1 MAQSGILV
9 NFEPFCGN
17 NKPLER
23 PESRDEHLPRRGAK
37 KRKKSNSLRVTGGGE
52 LFFKKYK
59 WTGYLNKFTKE
70 FMSTITYS
78 TARDHLAEVWDK
90 TVSTREP
97 VIVSRRGAESIVMLP
112 LEEWEGLQET
122 AHLLRSPTN
131 ARRLLAALNRLDR
144 GEGEVLPVEAMALR
158 SGLK

>member
-1 MAQSGILV
+1 
-9 NFEPFCGN
+9 
-17 NKPLER
+17 
-23 PESRDEHLPRRGAK
+23 
-37 KRKKSNSLRVTGGGE
+37 
-52 LFFKKYK
+52 
-59 WTGYLNKFTKE
+59 
-70 FMSTITYS
+70 MSTITYS
-78 TARDHLAEVWDK
+78 TARDHLAEVWDQM
-90 TVSTREP
+90 VSSREP

-122 AHLLRSPTN
+122 AHLLRSPSN